1 MYKGGIFMA
10 KKRKNKKKKNTDGGM
25 RFIIKKTAVAAAIG
39 IAAFAALSL
48 IAAFIFYKKDSSP
61 ESFPV
66 VFLVISGIS
75 GIIFGIATVLPVKR
89 NGLVLGMVSTL
100 PAFFVIF
107 AVITAI
113 NKTPVSSTGWI
124 SLGIMVFCGGIGGI
138 IGNKK

>member
-1 MYKGGIFMA
+1 MA

-25 RFIIKKTAVAAAIG
+25 GFIIKKVVLAAAIG
-39 IAAFAALSL
+39 AAAFAALSL
-48 IAAFIFYKKDSSP
+48 IASFIIYKKDASP
-61 ESFPV
+61 ASFPV
-66 VFLVISGIS
+66 IFLVISGIS
-75 GIIFGIATVLPVKR
+75 GIICGIAAVLPVKR
-89 NGLVLGMVSTL
+89 NGLGMVSTL

-107 AVITAI
+107 ALITAI